1 MVSFLKSLG
10 FDSSQTTFRTEFL
23 AGLTTFF
30 TMSYILAVNPIVL
43 STTGMEKTAL
53 FTTTAISSAIA
64 TILLAFLARQPYAQA
79 PSVGLNA
86 FFAFT
91 LCQSFGL
98 SWQQALAVILVE
110 GLLFIFMTFLNVR
123 EMILACIPMNMRH
136 AITAGL
142 GMFIAF
148 IGLKNANIVVS
159 DAQTFVKMGELS
171 PVFFVGVISIIIS
184 AVMLIKNVRGGLF
197 YAIIL
202 TTLIGIPLGVTEIEE
217 GWSPVRLPH
226 SIEPIF
232 CKFDF
237 TGFFS
242 LKMLMITM
250 SLLMVNIF
258 DTLGTLMGLAD
269 KVGIIRKDG
278 SIPRAKE
285 AMMSDAIG
293 TTVGACLGTSTIT
306 TYVESAVGIA
316 EGGKSG
322 LTSMVVGFLFLLSTF
337 LAPIFMLIPGAA
349 TCGTL
354 VMVGVLML
362 SSIKKMEMDE
372 LSEAIPGFLTIIM
385 MVLCYSIAEG
395 IYWGLLSYVVIK
407 LLAGKFKDLN
417 LTLYVVSILIVL
429 SYLLG

>member
-1 MVSFLKSLG
+1 MAIFLKSLG

-98 SWQQALAVILVE
+98 SWQQALAVMLVE
-110 GLLFIFMTFLNVR
+110 GLLFIFMTFL
-123 EMILACIPMNMRH
+123 
-136 AITAGL
+136 
-142 GMFIAF
+142 
-148 IGLKNANIVVS
+148 
-159 DAQTFVKMGELS
+159 
-171 PVFFVGVISIIIS
+171 
-184 AVMLIKNVRGGLF
+184 NVRGGLF

-306 TYVESAVGIA
+306 TYVESAAGIA

>member
-1 MVSFLKSLG
+1 MASFLKSLG

-184 AVMLIKNVRGGLF
+184 AVM
-197 YAIIL
+197 
-202 TTLIGIPLGVTEIEE
+202 
-217 GWSPVRLPH
+217 
-226 SIEPIF
+226 
-232 CKFDF
+232 
-237 TGFFS
+237 
-242 LKMLMITM
+242 
-250 SLLMVNIF
+250 
-258 DTLGTLMGLAD
+258 
-269 KVGIIRKDG
+269 
-278 SIPRAKE
+278 
-285 AMMSDAIG
+285 
-293 TTVGACLGTSTIT
+293 
-306 TYVESAVGIA
+306 
-316 EGGKSG
+316 
-322 LTSMVVGFLFLLSTF
+322 
-337 LAPIFMLIPGAA
+337 
-349 TCGTL
+349 
-354 VMVGVLML
+354 
-362 SSIKKMEMDE
+362 
-372 LSEAIPGFLTIIM
+372 
-385 MVLCYSIAEG
+385 
-395 IYWGLLSYVVIK
+395 
-407 LLAGKFKDLN
+407 
-417 LTLYVVSILIVL
+417 
-429 SYLLG
+429 